1 MLGTLLAGT
10 ALVLTATVAPAAR
23 PGPAAACERPRIGF
37 MGPLTGDAAFVGK
50 EQLGFARYAIRK
62 LGAGRFRL
70 DAADT
75 QLDPRLAATAGA
87 GFSRDARVLAV
98 VGPATNREVLAVAP
112 VFKRRPRLVFVS
124 ASALNRSLTNGSIP
138 TFFRVVPNDDAQA
151 PSTARYIRQ
160 RLKARDVVILD
171 DKTSYS
177 KELANGV
184 QTALRSGGVR
194 VTRSSVNQKETDFHA
209 LVATIS
215 DGADVVYLPWQIA
228 ANAQL
233 FGQQLK
239 AQGKTAVIFGGDGL
253 DSGDFKIPGSYVA
266 AFAPDVRGV
275 RGNGAFVREYGARF
289 ASNFGPPAYV
299 ATQAAIAAIQKACAD
314 GEATR
319 AEVLR
324 VMKAT
329 RIANVVL
336 GGDLE
341 FTARGDRKDARFSI
355 FKLGARGK
363 KTLAG

>member
-1 MLGTLLAGT
+1 
-10 ALVLTATVAPAAR
+10 
-23 PGPAAACERPRIGF
+23 

-62 LGAGRFRL
+62 LAAGKIRL

-75 QLDPRLAATAGA
+75 QLEPRRAGTVAA
-87 GFSRDARVLAV
+87 GFQRDARVLAV

-112 VFKRRPRLVFVS
+112 VFKRASRLVFVS

-151 PSTARYIRQ
+151 PSTARYIR
-160 RLKARDVVILD
+160 RSLKAKDVAIVD

-184 QTALRSGGVR
+184 QAVLRAGGVR
-194 VTRSSVNQKETDFHA
+194 VTRSSVSQKATDFST
-209 LVATIS
+209 LVASIG
-215 DGADVVYLPWQIA
+215 DEVDVVYLPWQIA
-228 ANAQL
+228 ASGQIL
-233 FGQQLK
+233 GQQLK
-239 AQGKTAVIFGGDGL
+239 AQGKQAVIFGGDGL
-253 DSGDFKIPGSYVA
+253 DSGDFKVPGSYVA

-275 RGNGAFVREYGARF
+275 KGNAAFVSEYGARF
-289 ASNFGPPAYV
+289 VSNFGPPAYV
-299 ATQAAIAAIQKACAD
+299 ATQAAIAAIEKACAD
-314 GEATR
+314 GKATR
-319 AEVLR
+319 TEVLR
-324 VMKAT
+324 KMRAT
-329 RIANVVL
+329 RIPSIVL

-341 FTARGDRKDARFSI
+341 FTVRGDRKDARFSI